1 MCLPPYPPT
10 RGSPDAWEIVCVRM
24 SGPGHSVVA
33 CVSGRQWDSPISSL
47 LWGQTPWFKCR
58 LCCSV
63 AGRCRPSKLTF
74 RRLSCLSC
82 KTGATT
88 VCTANAYCEN
98 CVSN

>member
-47 LWGQTPWFKCR
+47 LWGQTPGSNAGSAALW
-58 LCCSV
+58 LGGVSQVSLPSGGSAASV
-63 AGRCRPSKLTF
+63 VKRGRQ
-74 RRLSCLSC
+74 LSVLRMP
-82 KTGATT
+82 T
-88 VCTANAYCEN
+88 VRTA
-98 CVSN
+98 